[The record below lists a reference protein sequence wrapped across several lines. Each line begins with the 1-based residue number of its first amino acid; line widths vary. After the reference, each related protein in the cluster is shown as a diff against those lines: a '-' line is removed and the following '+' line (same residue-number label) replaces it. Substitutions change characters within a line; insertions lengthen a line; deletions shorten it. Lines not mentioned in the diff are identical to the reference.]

1 MEHMEHVN
9 VHNACDMNVRHVTFV
24 FTSFPNCYTEATAL
38 TRGRA
43 VVIFFTCSNAWFC
56 LLLIRSYQV
65 SFRNKAYYA
74 YHDWYHDWNSGID
87 WKKFSFQSRPHP
99 GARNRAAMLSGLFAL
114 WPPGKFL
121 SSRSKAHLQRIH
133 PDQCVMHNATKR
145 NKGKWQMDSQHT
157 SITLM
162 TLLLC
167 APDCSVHALW
177 PPSALCRSYPRVHST
192 WQERYGKISTFGC
205 FPVAPPL
212 ALVPLWATLGCEPGR
227 EGLPDHDDQVLSAF
241 SHAFSH
247 PKKVTKR

>member
-1 MEHMEHVN
+1 MANGQPTYRRWTKYSNLEEKIGRHPLPQMSKLKN
-9 VHNACDMNVRHVTFV
+9 VCVICHAVGFDLFCPPVST
-24 FTSFPNCYTEATAL
+24 L
-38 TRGRA
+38 GRKQQLWNLGGA
-43 VVIFFTCSNAWFC
+43 GDKVVQGLN
-56 LLLIRSYQV
+56 
-65 SFRNKAYYA
+65 N
-74 YHDWYHDWNSGID
+74 
-87 WKKFSFQSRPHP
+87 
-99 GARNRAAMLSGLFAL
+99 LS
-114 WPPGKFL
+114 
-121 SSRSKAHLQRIH
+121 IY
-133 PDQCVMHNATKR
+133 C
-145 NKGKWQMDSQHT
+145 T

-227 EGLPDHDDQVLSAF
+227 EGLPDHDDQVLSGF